1 MDNAGYA
8 GLRFRT
14 LPLVYN
20 APMQTLRVALIC
32 LSLST
37 FAPASTTIGQ
47 DAPLPGS
54 WTTLAPAPTK
64 RTEVT
69 AAVLGGRIYVLGGFA
84 EPSLSNLSS
93 MTITDRVEVY
103 DPATNEWTTRAPLPV
118 GLHHAAAV
126 VAENRLYVIGGYRQ
140 AFLALW
146 HPVATVYRY
155 DPDKNAWT
163 ERAPMPTPRGALA
176 VAEFSGRF
184 YAIGGYDGS
193 GNKAAVEV
201 YDPAADTWTAGAP
214 LPTPRDHLAAAT
226 VGGNIYAIGGRV
238 NQSYARNLSIV
249 EAYDPAADR
258 WTKVADLPTARSGI
272 TAGVIR
278 DAIYVLGGE
287 APEGT
292 FRANEA
298 YTPATDRWHSA
309 ASMPTG
315 RHGLG
320 SAVIGDRLYVI
331 GGGPTPGGSYSNV
344 NEVFTPP
351 GAKQAGRAASAKVG
365 AVMALLATFEDAGIL
380 PPEDSPDATRLIKAT
395 IQFQAAFMKSE
406 QPAIRQWLQS
416 ALAAKFGEAAPAAIE
431 TFRSG
436 GWTSQSLEAL
446 VDYAAATP
454 VWNDPGVKEGFRSF
468 NIGRADFDLLARI
481 FTAARTQFSAR
492 GQNIHEAYAAR
503 RQTMPGAQKQSP
515 VTSDG

>member
-1 MDNAGYA
+1 MAEA
-8 GLRFRT
+8 S
-14 LPLVYN
+14 PLIVYN
-20 APMQTLRVALIC
+20 ALMQALRVVLIC
-32 LSLST
+32 LILGT
-37 FAPASTTIGQ
+37 LASASATLGQ
-47 DAPLPGS
+47 DVPLPGS
-54 WTTLAPAPTK
+54 WTTFTPAPTK

-69 AAVLGGRIYVLGGFA
+69 AAVLGGKIYVLGGFA

-93 MTITDRVEVY
+93 MTITNRVEVY

-146 HPVATVYRY
+146 HPVATVYMY

-176 VAEFSGRF
+176 VAEFSGKF

-201 YDPAADTWTAGAP
+201 YDPAADTWTARSP

-226 VGGNIYAIGGRV
+226 AGGNIYAIGGRV

-278 DAIYVLGGE
+278 GAIYVLGGE

-292 FRANEA
+292 FHTNEA

-331 GGGPTPGGSYSNV
+331 SGGPTPGGSYSNV
-344 NEVFTPP
+344 NEAFTPP
-351 GAKQAGRAASAKVG
+351 GAKQAGRASSAKVG

-380 PPEDSPDATRLIKAT
+380 PPENSPNANRLIKAL
-395 IQFQAAFMKSE
+395 IQFQAAFMTSE
-406 QPAIRQWLQS
+406 HPAIRQWLRNAFTEKFDEAMPS
-416 ALAAKFGEAAPAAIE
+416 ALEA
-431 TFRSG
+431 FRTG
-436 GWTSQSLEAL
+436 GWTSQSLEAV

-454 VWNDPGVKEGFRSF
+454 VWNYPDVADGFRAF
-468 NIGRADFDLLARI
+468 NIGRLDFDLLAHI
-481 FTAARTQFSAR
+481 FKDARAAFSAK
-492 GQNIHEAYAAR
+492 GQNVHDAYAAR
-503 RQTMPGAQKQSP
+503 RKTMPGARRSEP
-515 VTSDG
+515 